1 MLAAILAAVRPGG
14 CLLVM
19 QSSPRGLIYEF
30 NEGLSPGANA
40 QSDDIT
46 RVGGRARGGRARAG
60 GRAER
65 GSDV

>member
-1 MLAAILAAVRPGG
+1 MLESMLGAVRPGG

-40 QSDDIT
+40 QSDDIA
-46 RVGGRARGGRARAG
+46 RVGRGWG
-60 GRAER
+60 
-65 GSDV
+65 